1 MKINKTFILLFLFTK
16 FSFVQAQANQILT
29 EISPLSIL
37 SKNGKGSVY
46 LKVSKSSDYILTL
59 DKSSNSDFV
68 FKIYDI
74 SNKKYITDKVKRR
87 DFKIR

>member
-59 DKSSNSDFV
+59 EIGRAHV
-68 FKIYDI
+68 
-74 SNKKYITDKVKRR
+74 
-87 DFKIR
+87 

>member
-74 SNKKYITDKVKRR
+74 SNKKYITDKVKEEIL
-87 DFKIR
+87 K